1 MARKLAGPEKS
12 NLGDADMS
20 FHESEYQRLR
30 GELQTAHEASSLPE
44 LPSEETRVALDEL
57 LVHVRL
63 SSPRGKA
70 LPSL

>member
-1 MARKLAGPEKS
+1 M
-12 NLGDADMS
+12 GDPDVL

-30 GELQTAHEASSLPE
+30 CKLQTAHEAGSLPE

-63 SSPRGKA
+63 CSPRGKA
-70 LPSL
+70 LPRL